1 MSVCFGNNRGGGFLC
16 LPEKINQAPRKKGK
30 RGWGLRSDWQTGMF
44 IIHSS
49 CSGDE
54 AEESDGLGGVETDEA
69 DFKAQVQPGL
79 IIPPHFMSMNK
90 AFLLVQWPPP
100 QIRL

>member
-1 MSVCFGNNRGGGFLC
+1 MPSKENKSGSTEER
-16 LPEKINQAPRKKGK
+16 EE
-30 RGWGLRSDWQTGMF
+30 GLEFRIRLADGHVF

-100 QIRL
+100 QIWL